1 MSNLTW
7 KLNSLFWVILSQN
20 LCKFCYSF
28 WPILCPAKAAF
39 DNNKTT
45 AKNSWKFVI
54 TWPVSL
60 LSLVDTNNNSSGWI
74 WPKLHF
80 FLFQAVLAHF
90 LAPKY
95 SLKVFTKKTKLNL
108 FQNPILN
115 YFPLRPKL
123 FLKFLHD
130 ETFPPAVLCL
140 CLCSQH
146 TPPRTTR
153 ISGLKSK
160 VLKWPFFA

>member
-1 MSNLTW
+1 MNLHFMKIARQKQIMENLTLIFFQW
-7 KLNSLFWVILSQN
+7 FSESCFLCEGNFLNDRRFKTLSKLPNEGCFEN
-20 LCKFCYSF
+20 L
-28 WPILCPAKAAF
+28 
-39 DNNKTT
+39 
-45 AKNSWKFVI
+45 
-54 TWPVSL
+54 
-60 LSLVDTNNNSSGWI
+60 GWI

-95 SLKVFTKKTKLNL
+95 SLKVFTEKTKLNL

-123 FLKFLHD
+123 FLKFLHE
-130 ETFPPAVLCL
+130 ETFLPAVLCL